1 MHHDHITT
9 DRGLQEFCEY
19 LAGVP
24 VIAFDT
30 EFVSEHTYRPQLC
43 LIQVAAGDRL
53 AVIDPLA
60 VRDVRPFWQ
69 ALAAEGHDTIVHA
82 GREELL
88 FCLGAVGR
96 RPYQLFDV
104 QIAAGLVGYEYPAGY
119 GSLLSKLVGQ
129 RLNKG
134 ETRTDWRKRPLSES
148 QMEYALDDVRYLEA
162 MADKLRAKL
171 SELKRTTWLDAEM
184 QSWMNDVEASRSGE
198 RWTRVSGMSSLSR
211 RAMAIVREIWR
222 WRESEAE
229 RRDWPVRRVL
239 RDDLIIELA
248 KRRSTDPAHIRS
260 LRGMERGDLQRV
272 LPQLAAAIG
281 RALEL
286 PDDECPVQPPR
297 ETPAQLTIL
306 GQFLG
311 SALTS
316 ICRSAEVAPSI
327 VGTASDVRDLAAY
340 RLGLTGGNGRH
351 EPPSLGCGW
360 RAEVVGRLIED
371 LLAGKVAV
379 RIGDPRSDDPLSFEP
394 IS

>member
-1 MHHDHITT
+1 M
-9 DRGLQEFCEY
+9 QEFCEY

-24 VIAFDT
+24 LIAFDT

-60 VRDVRPFWQ
+60 VRDVKPFWQ

-88 FCLGAVGR
+88 FCLGAVGQ
-96 RPYQLFDV
+96 RPHQLFDV

-134 ETRTDWRKRPLSES
+134 ETRTDWRKRPLSEG
-148 QMEYALDDVRYLEA
+148 QLEYALDDVRYLEE

-171 SELKRTTWLDAEM
+171 SELKRTSWLDAEM

-286 PDDECPVQPPR
+286 TDDECPAPPPR
-297 ETPAQLTIL
+297 ETPAQMTIL

-316 ICRSAEVAPSI
+316 ICRSADVAPSI

>member
-9 DRGLQEFCEY
+9 DLGLQEFCEY

>member
-1 MHHDHITT
+1 
-9 DRGLQEFCEY
+9 LQEFCEY

-24 VIAFDT
+24 LIAFDT

-60 VRDVRPFWQ
+60 VRDVKPFWQ

-88 FCLGAVGR
+88 FCLGAVGQ
-96 RPYQLFDV
+96 RPHQLFDV

-134 ETRTDWRKRPLSES
+134 ETRTDWRKRPLSEG
-148 QMEYALDDVRYLEA
+148 QLEYALDDVRYLEE

-171 SELKRTTWLDAEM
+171 SELKRTSWLDAEM

-286 PDDECPVQPPR
+286 TDDECPAPPPR
-297 ETPAQLTIL
+297 ETPAQMTIL

-316 ICRSAEVAPSI
+316 ICRSADVAPSI